1 MRVLKA
7 IQRVA
12 DGMEWVIKVC
22 VIVSLGSIAAVVNI
36 SVFFRYV
43 LNSPLSWTNELA
55 RYLLVFT
62 VVFAAAI
69 ALRHN
74 MFVKVQVLRG
84 LLPGVPRRIIAA
96 GARLLIG
103 GFLVVCFLSPEAMIE
118 KALRTNTIS
127 PAMSLPMALVYR
139 MMQIGFATMLVFLL
153 FGLVDSA
160 LRVGGTD
167 NNGESRI

>member
-7 IQRVA
+7 IQRIA
-12 DGMEWVIKVC
+12 DGIERIIKIC

-74 MFVKVQVLRG
+74 MFVKVQVVRDLV
-84 LLPGVPRRIIAA
+84 PGTPRRIIAT

-103 GFLVVCFLSPEAMIE
+103 GFLVVCVLSPEAMIE
-118 KALRTNTIS
+118 KALRTDTIS
-127 PAMSLPMALVYR
+127 PAMSLPMALAYR
-139 MMQIGFATMLVFLL
+139 MMQLGFATMLVFLL

-160 LRVGGTD
+160 LRERGTD